1 MIKLCTSTA
10 LPLAQKQTDTSTV
23 ALGTITISL
32 MESTTEEISRRGEV
46 VSSSQYGSE
55 DSRKCGAEESLLFKT
70 KVIFLKKGTITM
82 AATTAT
88 TIITTT
94 TTTRTTATSTTTTIN
109 LRG

>member
-1 MIKLCTSTA
+1 MDYDDNNDNYDKAVYVNGIAIIT
-10 LPLAQKQTDTSTV
+10 QKQTDTSTV

-70 KVIFLKKGTITM
+70 KVIFKKKRYHYYGCYYCYYYHHHYYYY
-82 AATTAT
+82 
-88 TIITTT
+88 
-94 TTTRTTATSTTTTIN
+94 
-109 LRG
+109 